1 MIKEA
6 LQYIVGL
13 SEARIHNVTL
23 PDGTIQT
30 YSDKS
35 MNLLK
40 KDIPK
45 ADYITMNTLTSLIDY
60 IKGGID
66 TMADKMIIEVES
78 PTEVTLYSP
87 LDDNRKR
94 EYLVNVKAL
103 LPNFDF
109 GTFMNQEKFCIN
121 LQSKFLDE
129 RDRALI
135 LKFAGT
141 VEAGTVAEYGDDG
154 ITQKATIKTGIASK
168 SDAVV
173 PNPVRLTPYRTF
185 LEVDQPASNFVFR
198 IKQDKCEGIACA
210 LFEADGGAWK
220 IEAKNNIKEYLQR
233 ELAEYTQFV
242 VIS

>member
-30 YSDKS
+30 YSDKTL
-35 MNLLK
+35 NLLK

-45 ADYITMNTLTSLIDY
+45 AEYITMNTLTSLIDY

-129 RDRALI
+129 SDRALI

>member
-129 RDRALI
+129 SDRALI

>member
-30 YSDKS
+30 YSDKTL
-35 MNLLK
+35 NLLK

-45 ADYITMNTLTSLIDY
+45 AEYITMNTLTSLIDY

-66 TMADKMIIEVES
+66 TMAYKMIIEVES

-129 RDRALI
+129 SDRALI

-198 IKQDKCEGIACA
+198 IKQDKYEGVACA

>member
-35 MNLLK
+35 LNLLK

-198 IKQDKCEGIACA
+198 IKQDKYEGVACA

>member
-30 YSDKS
+30 YSDKTL
-35 MNLLK
+35 NLLK

-45 ADYITMNTLTSLIDY
+45 AEYITMNTLTSLIDY

-66 TMADKMIIEVES
+66 TMAYKMIIEVES

-103 LPNFDF
+103 LPNFEF
-109 GTFMNQEKFCIN
+109 STFMNQEKFCIN

-198 IKQDKCEGIACA
+198 IKQDKYEGVACA